1 MLADGSMVVLVVGM
15 FLVLARWISKGPPG
29 WRAAT
34 VGALAAWLIL
44 TAGLATTGA
53 LSDWTARPPR
63 LPLVVLGAVGLGL
76 LVRRTA
82 AFRALLR
89 STPVFW
95 PIGLQVFRVA
105 VESIL
110 FALHQTSRAP
120 VQVTFEGRN
129 FDILVGLT
137 APVVAWSVARGR
149 ASPWLLL
156 GWNALGLG
164 VLVNTMAVVATSTP
178 GPLFLWPGAPFTEL
192 LRWPLVWLP
201 AFLAPL
207 AVMLHVASL
216 QQTVSL
222 LRSSPQ
228 RTQS

>member
-1 MLADGSMVVLVVGM
+1 
-15 FLVLARWISKGPPG
+15 
-29 WRAAT
+29 
-34 VGALAAWLIL
+34 
-44 TAGLATTGA
+44 
-53 LSDWTARPPR
+53 
-63 LPLVVLGAVGLGL
+63 LPLVVLGAVAIGL
-76 LVRRTA
+76 LLRRTA
-82 AFRALLR
+82 AFRTLLR
-89 STPVFW
+89 STPVYW

-105 VESIL
+105 VETIL
-110 FALHQTSRAP
+110 FALHKTGRAP

-137 APVVAWSVARGR
+137 APLVAWAVARGR
-149 ASPWLLL
+149 ANPWLVV

-192 LRWPLVWLP
+192 LRWPLVWIP
-201 AFLAPL
+201 AFLAPVAL
-207 AVMLHVASL
+207 MLHVASL

-222 LRSSPQ
+222 VRSSPQ

>member
-15 FLVLARWISKGPPG
+15 FFVLARWISRGPPG
-29 WRAAT
+29 WRVASI
-34 VGALAAWLIL
+34 GALAAWLIL
-44 TAGLATTGA
+44 TAWLATTGV
-53 LSDWTARPPR
+53 LSDWAARPPR
-63 LPLVVLGAVGLGL
+63 LPLVVAGALALGL
-76 LVRRTA
+76 VLQRTA
-82 AFRALLR
+82 AFRALLG
-89 STPVFW
+89 STSIYW
-95 PIGLQVFRVA
+95 PIGLQIFRFA
-105 VESIL
+105 VETIL
-110 FALHQTSRAP
+110 FALHRTGRAP

-137 APVVAWSVARGR
+137 APIVAWSVARGR
-149 ASPWLLL
+149 ASPWLVV

-192 LRWPLVWLP
+192 MRWPLVWLP

-222 LRSSPQ
+222 LRSSTQ